1 MNLLWTGL
9 KSTTRYA
16 ICWHVSMEVKSVLQK
31 WCNHLERALD
41 GVFHNARQKCI
52 RMCILLESD
61 TKLHNLIL
69 ESCIHSNHLNF
80 KNVENTKIHKRYKK
94 SNKLHL
100 WSITST
106 IYSAFCY
113 EWGFVLNVVTIVV
126 ILFISNC
133 YCYGNWWLK
142 LYYVTDIKL
151 LLNIHFPKFSFDQ
164 FKSASKYV
172 FSFQDTFFELYN
184 TNGHMHS
191 LVSVSPTY
199 KIRSY
204 VGLGLG
210 VTQVLVDKST
220 IE

>member
-1 MNLLWTGL
+1 
-9 KSTTRYA
+9 
-16 ICWHVSMEVKSVLQK
+16 MET
-31 WCNHLERALD
+31 D
-41 GVFHNARQKCI
+41 
-52 RMCILLESD
+52 
-61 TKLHNLIL
+61 
-69 ESCIHSNHLNF
+69 
-80 KNVENTKIHKRYKK
+80 
-94 SNKLHL
+94 
-100 WSITST
+100 
-106 IYSAFCY
+106 
-113 EWGFVLNVVTIVV
+113 
-126 ILFISNC
+126 
-133 YCYGNWWLK
+133 WWLK
-142 LYYVTDIKL
+142 LYYVIDIKI